1 MTADGAGHP
10 AHQLRVRLAD
20 RSLGATNPLLGVA
33 AALVELAG
41 GRLTATQ
48 VLDLAGADPVRARF
62 GWGDDDLERVSHW
75 VAESGIRWGYDAAHR
90 RTFGVPVDA
99 NTWRFGMRRV
109 LLGAAMSG
117 QGHRFVGGTLPIDDV
132 GDGDLELAGRFAEL
146 VERLHSFTGR
156 AERAQ
161 TVEEWTSAIA
171 DAVHALTSTALA
183 DAWQLA
189 QFDRE
194 IGRITS
200 SVSGA
205 TTTLR
210 HADVRALLQH
220 RLRGRPTRS
229 NFRTGTLTVCTMV
242 PMRSVPHRVVCL
254 VGLDDGVFP
263 RIASIDGDDVLARR
277 PLTGERDLRSEDRQ
291 LLLDAIGAA
300 TETLVVTY
308 TGRGEQTGAARPP
321 AVPLGRA
328 ARRPRPHGRRARCAT
343 RCSCTTR
350 SSPSTRSTSCP
361 GASAAPSRSPSTAP
375 RSPGHWRRGAPGS
388 RCASWCGSRCR
399 RPTPSGDVALA
410 DLHDF
415 FKHPVRGFFRGR
427 LRVTTPYDVDEAKD
441 SVPIVLDG
449 LEQWAVGDRL
459 VGDVLAGADPQTGM
473 VAEQLRGLLP
483 PGELGVGVLTSIVQ
497 KVRPLVTHGLSLRTG
512 PARSLDVDIDLGDR
526 RVTGTV
532 GNVWGN
538 NLVRGQL
545 LQPRRQAPPRRVD
558 RRARAGGGPPRREL
572 DGPHDRQAPHR
583 RAGRD
588 DPAAAP
594 STRPA
599 TGCGELIDVYDRG
612 QCEPLPLPVKTS
624 LAYAEDYRFAM
635 TGRDADP
642 DVKAEREWTTP
653 RFNETGF
660 PREDQDPWHVRAF
673 GEHPPYSLLTAPLRA
688 DEPDPAPHRLAHYA
702 WLTWGPLLSDGHE
715 LVRSL

>member
-1 MTADGAGHP
+1 M
-10 AHQLRVRLAD
+10 
-20 RSLGATNPLLGVA
+20 
-33 AALVELAG
+33 
-41 GRLTATQ
+41 
-48 VLDLAGADPVRARF
+48 
-62 GWGDDDLERVSHW
+62 
-75 VAESGIRWGYDAAHR
+75 
-90 RTFGVPVDA
+90 
-99 NTWRFGMRRV
+99 
-109 LLGAAMSG
+109 
-117 QGHRFVGGTLPIDDV
+117 
-132 GDGDLELAGRFAEL
+132 
-146 VERLHSFTGR
+146 
-156 AERAQ
+156 
-161 TVEEWTSAIA
+161 
-171 DAVHALTSTALA
+171 
-183 DAWQLA
+183 
-189 QFDRE
+189 
-194 IGRITS
+194 
-200 SVSGA
+200 
-205 TTTLR
+205 
-210 HADVRALLQH
+210 RALLQH

-308 TGRGEQTGAARPP
+308 TGRGEHNGAARPP
-321 AVPLGRA
+321 AVPLGELLDALDRTA
-328 ARRPRPHGRRARCAT
+328 AEPGARARA
-343 RCSCTTR
+343 RAPPAPALR
-350 SSPSTRSTSCP
+350 RGQPRAP
-361 GASAAPSRSPSTAP
+361 GASAGPSRSPSTAP
-375 RSPGHWRRGAPGS
+375 RSPGRWPRARPRIEVRELVPEPAAGARPAPPPTS
-388 RCASWCGSRCR
+388 RSPTCTTSSSTRCAASSGAGCGSR
-399 RPTPSGDVALA
+399 
-410 DLHDF
+410 
-415 FKHPVRGFFRGR
+415 
-427 LRVTTPYDVDEAKD
+427 TPYDADEAKD
-441 SVPIVLDG
+441 AVPIVLDG

-538 NLVRGQL
+538 NLVAVSYSSLGAKHRL
-545 LQPRRQAPPRRVD
+545 AAWIDALAL
-558 RRARAGGGPPRREL
+558 AAGPPRREL
-572 DGPHDRQAPHR
+572 DGAHHRQAPHR

-599 TGCGELIDVYDRG
+599 TGCASSIDVYDRG

-624 LAYAEDYRFAM
+624 LAYAEDYRFAV

-642 DVKAEREWTTP
+642 DVKADREWTTP
-653 RFNETGF
+653 RFNESGF
-660 PREDQDPWHVRAF
+660 PREDQDAVARARLRRARRRTPCSRRRCAAARRVRPRT
-673 GEHPPYSLLTAPLRA
+673 GS
-688 DEPDPAPHRLAHYA
+688 AHYA
-702 WLTWGPLLSDGHE
+702 WLTVGPAARATGTSW
-715 LVRSL
+715 